1 MAKTSAPNG
10 LLAPGEAAI
19 PQADARRLLISAV
32 AGLGRE
38 PESSFLELRFRAG
51 PGAPMRQA
59 FYPCRDVATVSARAA
74 VLAADHDVYINTAPL
89 TQRFGGASA
98 IARKWALAVDLD
110 RDDALERIAAFSPWP
125 SIVVTTGTGGHAHA
139 YWILNR
145 ALSPEHAVRA
155 TRRLAHTLGADPR
168 ATDAARVLRVPGTM
182 NHKHAPP
189 SPVICTRLELDSYH
203 AREIVGEL
211 PDPPERDPRPA
222 STTPTPRPTDVS
234 DVLRTIAASE
244 YVALLTGH
252 QVGRDG
258 KIACPLPGHEERT
271 PSFHAYTTP
280 EQGWFC
286 FGCGRGGTIID
297 FGAALY
303 AIEPRGQG
311 FHEIR
316 RRLAADLLAH
326 HEVAA

>member
-1 MAKTSAPNG
+1 MSA
-10 LLAPGEAAI
+10 AAALGPAGGATI
-19 PQADARRLLISAV
+19 PQHDARRLLLAAI
-32 AGLGRE
+32 AGCGRE
-38 PESSFLELRFRAG
+38 PASSFLELRFRR
-51 PGAPMRQA
+51 PGDPMRQA
-59 FYPCRDVATVSARAA
+59 FYPCRDVATVAARAA

-139 YWILNR
+139 YWVLNR

-168 ATDAARVLRVPGTM
+168 ATDAARILRVPGTL

-189 SPVICTRLELDSYH
+189 APVTCTRLELDSFH
-203 AREIVGEL
+203 ARAIVGEL

-222 STTPTPRPTDVS
+222 TTTPTPRPTDGS
-234 DVLRTIAASE
+234 DELLTIPASE
-244 YVALLTGH
+244 YVPLLTGH

-258 KIACPLPGHEERT
+258 KGICPLHDERT
-271 PSFHAYTTP
+271 ASFHTYP
-280 EQGWFC
+280 DDQGWWC
-286 FGCGRGGTIID
+286 FGCQRGGTIID
-297 FGAALY
+297 LGAAIY
-303 AIEPRGQG
+303 GIEPRGRG
-311 FHEIR
+311 YHDIR
-316 RRLAADLLAH
+316 RRLASDLLGA
-326 HEVAA
+326 VAA

>member
-1 MAKTSAPNG
+1 VTQASAPTG
-10 LLAPGEAAI
+10 TLAPGQDAI
-19 PQADARRLLISAV
+19 PQADARRLLLAAL
-32 AGLGRE
+32 AGCGRE
-38 PESSFLELRFRAG
+38 PASSFLELRFRAG

-74 VLAADHDVYINTAPL
+74 VLGRENDVYINTAPL

-139 YWILNR
+139 YWVLNR

-155 TRRLAHTLGADPR
+155 TRRLAHALGADPR
-168 ATDAARVLRVPGTM
+168 ATDAARVLRAPGTL
-182 NHKHAPP
+182 NHKHDPPAP
-189 SPVICTRLELDSYH
+189 VACTRLVLDSYH
-203 AREIVGEL
+203 ARDVVGHL
-211 PDPPERDPRPA
+211 PDPPAPERPA
-222 STTPTPRPTDVS
+222 PAPVARPARDTADA
-234 DVLRTIAASE
+234 LRTIPAAE
-244 YVALLTGH
+244 YVPALTGH
-252 QVGRDG
+252 EVGRDG
-258 KIACPLPGHEERT
+258 KTLCPLPGHDERT
-271 PSFHAYTTP
+271 PSFHAYNEP
-280 EQGWFC
+280 EQGWHC
-286 FGCGRGGTIID
+286 FGCRRGGTIID